1 MALDHIR
8 DYTHK
13 QPVHPETL
21 SFLMGAAGFQR
32 VELRYLAPV
41 ADSEKLHHLTMPP
54 GLPLSEV
61 VDALNVN
68 VDRLN
73 TLLFSFQDYAAVGRR
88 P

>member
-1 MALDHIR
+1 
-8 DYTHK
+8 
-13 QPVHPETL
+13 
-21 SFLMGAAGFQR
+21 
-32 VELRYLAPV
+32 
-41 ADSEKLHHLTMPP
+41 MPP